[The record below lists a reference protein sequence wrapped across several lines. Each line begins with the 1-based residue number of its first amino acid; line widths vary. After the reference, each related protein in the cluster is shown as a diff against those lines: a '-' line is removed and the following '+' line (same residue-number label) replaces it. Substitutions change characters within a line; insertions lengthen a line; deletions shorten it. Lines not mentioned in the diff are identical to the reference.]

1 VADGSGWWHHDGPGY
16 GAGVTPLSWLPALDH
31 PHLLA
36 PSTAAALAA
45 WVATEPAVAEEV
57 LVAQIDPTLADT
69 AALNE
74 AYGLPASG
82 SVNCVLVVGR
92 RAGEERFAAAGVRAT
107 TRADVNTVV
116 KRLLDVRKATFLPMD
131 RATADSGME
140 YGGITFLGLPPGYRV
155 LLDASIA
162 RPDPQAGHRVVIGSG
177 VRRSKL
183 SLPGSLLAAAPGV
196 ELVDGLALA

>member
-1 VADGSGWWHHDGPGY
+1 MPTLTWV
-16 GAGVTPLSWLPALDH
+16 PALDR
-31 PHLLA
+31 PDLLA
-36 PSTAAALAA
+36 PSTAAMLAS
-45 WVATEPAVAEEV
+45 WATAVPAVADEV
-57 LVAQIDPTLADT
+57 MVTEIDPDLADT

-74 AYGLPASG
+74 AYGLPSSG

-92 RAGEERFAAAGVRAT
+92 REGEERFAAAGVRAT
-107 TRADVNTVV
+107 TRADVNNVV

-155 LLDASIA
+155 LIDASVA
-162 RPDPQAGHRVVIGSG
+162 SPDPDAGDRVVIGSG

-183 SLPGSLLAAAPGV
+183 SLPGALLAAAPGI
-196 ELVDGLALA
+196 ELVDGLALS